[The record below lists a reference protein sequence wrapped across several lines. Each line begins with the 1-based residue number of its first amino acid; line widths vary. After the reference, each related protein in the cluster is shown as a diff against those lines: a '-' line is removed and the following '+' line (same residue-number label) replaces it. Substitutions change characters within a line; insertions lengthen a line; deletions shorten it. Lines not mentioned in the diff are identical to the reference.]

1 MTAYILP
8 IEKPEKMVQIHVTR
22 YNPEVDT
29 RPEIQTYTLPFVST
43 MTVMQALEYLWDQG
57 EYIAFR
63 SNCREFTCG
72 SCAILIN
79 GEPRLA
85 CMTVLQDGMK
95 LEPLS
100 LFPTLR
106 DLVVDQT
113 KLLKKY
119 SNLRLWPD
127 NPRICFDDFR
137 VSPQTIKRYSDIY
150 SRCVE
155 CYCCLESCPSVAVD
169 WESYAGPM
177 LMIQLARVSEHPLDQ
192 EDRLKM
198 ALANGLY
205 LCTTCK
211 KCEEVCPLSLS
222 CPRDVTER
230 FRAQVVERGIGLLE
244 GHQEVMH
251 RIRESGKY
259 TTAKGRSFLETVR
272 EEESVVNPVDRVA
285 FFVGCLADL
294 HLQDS
299 ATAMVDILKRNRV
312 EVVTP
317 KEQICCGSPL
327 IRIGEVGLAEE
338 LVLKNVD
345 ILEHLGVKRVV
356 TLCAHCAFTMR
367 EDWAK
372 ILEKKRGKLPNFEIL
387 DISAYLTREIQ
398 INTEDLKPLKMSV
411 TYHDPCYLNRGLDV
425 SKEPRELLKKIPGVR
440 FIEMENSDRCCG
452 GGGEVKDGAPQ
463 FARAITSVKIESIQ
477 KTAAEAVVTVCPH
490 CVEQIVE
497 VSAACGISYHCVN
510 IVELLSR
517 SYQG

>member
-8 IEKPEKMVQIHVTR
+8 IEKPEKMVQIHIAR
-22 YNPEVDT
+22 YDPDVDASPEVK
-29 RPEIQTYTLPFVST
+29 TYTVPFVPT

-79 GEPRLA
+79 GEPSLA
-85 CMTVLQDGMK
+85 CMTVLEDGMK

-100 LFPTLR
+100 LFPTRR
-106 DLVVDQT
+106 DLVVDQAQ
-113 KLLKKY
+113 LLKKY
-119 SNLRLWPD
+119 ANLRLWPD
-127 NPRICFDDFR
+127 NPRVCLDDFQ
-137 VSPQTIKRYSDIY
+137 VSHETIKRYSDIY

-211 KCEEVCPLSLS
+211 KCEEVCPLTLS

-230 FRAQVVERGIGLLE
+230 FRAEAVERGIGLLP
-244 GHQEVMH
+244 GHREVID
-251 RIRESGKY
+251 RIKDTGKY
-259 TTAKGRSFLETVR
+259 TEAKGKPFLETVR
-272 EEESVVNPVDRVA
+272 EKEKVDNPADRVA

-299 ATAMVDILKRNRV
+299 AVALLDVLRRNGV

-327 IRIGEVGLAEE
+327 VRVGERGLGEE
-338 LVLKNVD
+338 VALKNIE
-345 ILEHLGVKRVV
+345 ILENVGVERVV

-367 EDWAK
+367 EDWTK
-372 ILEKKRGKLPNFEIL
+372 ILKKRKGRLPKFTVF
-387 DISAYLTREIQ
+387 DISEYLAKEIQ
-398 INTEDLKPLKMSV
+398 INTEDLKPLKMSI
-411 TYHDPCYLNRGLDV
+411 TYHDPCYLNRGLGV
-425 SKEPRELLKKIPGVR
+425 SKEPRELLMKIPGLRLV
-440 FIEMENSDRCCG
+440 EMDKADRCCG

-463 FARAITSVKIESIQ
+463 FAEAIASVKTKLIGE
-477 KTAAEAVVTVCPH
+477 TGAEAVATGCPH

-497 VSAACGISYHCVN
+497 VSSVSGPSYGCFN
-510 IVELLSR
+510 TVELLSR
-517 SYQG
+517 SYKG

>member
-1 MTAYILP
+1 LTAYILP
-8 IEKPEKMVQIHVTR
+8 IEKPEKMVQIHVPR
-22 YNPEVDT
+22 YNPEVDAT
-29 RPEIQTYTLPFVST
+29 PEMVTYTVPFVPT

-85 CMTVLQDGMK
+85 CMTVLQDGMR

-113 KLLKKY
+113 KLLNKY
-119 SNLRLWPD
+119 ANLRLWPD
-127 NPRICFDDFR
+127 NPRVCFDDFQ
-137 VSPQTIKRYSDIY
+137 VSPQTIRRYGDIY

-155 CYCCLESCPSVAVD
+155 CYCCLEACPSVAVD

-177 LMIQLARVSEHPLDQ
+177 LMIQLARVGEHPLDQ

-198 ALANGLY
+198 AVANGLY

-211 KCEEVCPLSLS
+211 KCEEVCPLDIS
-222 CPRDVTER
+222 CPRDVTEN
-230 FRAQVVERGIGLLE
+230 FRAQVVDRGIGLLK
-244 GHQEVMH
+244 GHQEVIA
-251 RIRESGKY
+251 RIKENGKY
-259 TTAKGRSFLETVR
+259 ATAEGKSFLEMAR
-272 EEESVVNPVDRVA
+272 EKEKVKNPIDRVA

-294 HLQDS
+294 RLQDS
-299 ATAMVDILKRNRV
+299 ASATVDVLRRNRV

-338 LVLKNVD
+338 VVLKNVD
-345 ILEHLGVKRVV
+345 ILERSGAERVV
-356 TLCAHCAFTMR
+356 TICAHCAFTMR

-372 ILEKKRGKLPNFEIL
+372 ILKAKRGRPPKFEVF
-387 DISAYLTREIQ
+387 DISQYLAKAIQ
-398 INTEDLKPLKMSV
+398 INTEDLKPLRMSV
-411 TYHDPCYLNRGLDV
+411 TYHDPCYLNRGLNV

-440 FIEMENSDRCCG
+440 FIEMEKSDRCCG

-463 FARAITSVKIESIQ
+463 FAKAITSVKLKSIQ
-477 KTAAEAVVTVCPH
+477 KTSAEAIVTACPH
-490 CVEQIVE
+490 CVEQIAE
-497 VSAACGISYHCVN
+497 VSADSGASYQCFN